1 LENYFDKVYEIVAKI
16 PFGTVA
22 TYGQI
27 AAMLGN
33 PRNARVVGFAMR
45 AVPEDLHLPCHR
57 VVNKTGIL
65 SPSYV
70 FGDAIVQRTMLEQEG
85 IPFKCDGKIDIE
97 KNLWDGA

>member
-1 LENYFDKVYEIVAKI
+1 LESYFDRVYEIVAKI
-16 PFGTVA
+16 PSGTVA

-33 PRNARVVGFAMR
+33 PKNARVVGFAMR

-57 VVNKTGIL
+57 VVNKTGTL

-70 FGDAIVQRTMLEQEG
+70 FGDSIVQKTMLEQEG
-85 IPFKCDGKIDIE
+85 ITFKSDGKIHIN
-97 KNLWDGA
+97 KHLWDGV